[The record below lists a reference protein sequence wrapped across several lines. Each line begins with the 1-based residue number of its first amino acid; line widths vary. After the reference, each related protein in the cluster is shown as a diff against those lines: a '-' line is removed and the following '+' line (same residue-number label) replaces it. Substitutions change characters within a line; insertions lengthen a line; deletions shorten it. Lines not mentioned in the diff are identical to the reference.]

1 MEKFINFINFK
12 ENVNIENGI
21 LTFTNMSSINA
32 GFERI
37 GDNLVT
43 EIEGNMYKMCYLG
56 SDGYLKYQIKPY
68 LRDDVCFNDFEKA
81 VEKAGANWRTSASVL
96 RLIDGIEFRFTDGT
110 VRYGINNIKEHDG
123 HLLGL
128 IPVNSELKIHIEYRL
143 TFNEDDYEQ
152 IVTKEAV

>member
-1 MEKFINFINFK
+1 MEKTIDFINFK
-12 ENVNIENGI
+12 ENVNVENGI

-32 GFERI
+32 GVKQI
-37 GDNLVT
+37 KDNLVT
-43 EIEGNMYKMCYLG
+43 EIEGNMYKICYLG

-68 LRDDVCFNDFEKA
+68 LRDDVCFNHFEKA

-96 RLIDGIEFRFTDGT
+96 CLIDDIEFRFTDGT
-110 VRYGINNIKEHDG
+110 VRYGFNNIKEHG
-123 HLLGL
+123 EHLFGL
-128 IPVNSELKIHIEYRL
+128 IPVDSELKIHIEYRL